1 MTEEKTENV
10 VTKDV
15 SEEVK
20 QEGEFKVKKKRKP
33 KKFTKA
39 EDTVTKVEFK
49 TKEDAVQ
56 EQSPEKVDVDAKSE
70 DGGKMGEAHVES
82 PKPSDESKEKTEEVK
97 ESPLE
102 EIKVTEQPV
111 AKVETVKPVETVESK
126 IEQPTLPENIDKL
139 VAFMDETGGTLEDYV
154 RLNRDYSKF
163 NNEQLLREYYKQTKP
178 YLNDKE
184 ITFHMEGKFA
194 WDEEEDN
201 DIEITQ
207 KKITLK
213 EELAKANDF
222 LDDVKSKYYE
232 EIKLRP
238 NTTLDQKKAT
248 DFYNTYNQE
257 QKQRTT
263 RHENFKSTTQDFFN
277 DFEGFEYKVG
287 EKAFKYN
294 VNNSQDVANKQSN
307 LAEFLGKFQNEEGE
321 IQDFNGYHKAL
332 YTARNADSIARHFY
346 EQGKVDAV
354 KDITSKSNN
363 INTSIQQQAPGDMFI
378 NGYKVRAISGDD
390 SSRLKI
396 KTKK

>member
-15 SEEVK
+15 SEDVK
-20 QEGEFKVKKKRKP
+20 QEGEFKIKKKRKP
-33 KKFTKA
+33 KKFTES
-39 EDTVTKVEFK
+39 EDSVTKVEFK

-70 DGGKMGEAHVES
+70 DGGKVGEAHVKSAES
-82 PKPSDESKEKTEEVK
+82 SNESKEETKEVNDT
-97 ESPLE
+97 PLE
-102 EIKVTEQPV
+102 EIKVTEEPV
-111 AKVETVKPVETVESK
+111 AKVETVKPVETVKSET
-126 IEQPTLPENIDKL
+126 EELHLPENIDKL
-139 VAFMDETGGTLEDYV
+139 VAFMEETGGTLEDYV

-194 WDEEEDN
+194 WDEEEDD
-201 DIEITQ
+201 DIEITG

-213 EELAKANDF
+213 EELAKANKF

-238 NTTLDQKKAT
+238 NETLDQKKAT
-248 DFYNTYNQE
+248 DFYNIHNQE
-257 QKQRTT
+257 QEQRTT
-263 RHENFKSTTQDFFN
+263 RHESFKSTTRDFFN
-277 DFEGFEYKVG
+277 NFEGFEYKVG
-287 EKAFKYN
+287 DKAFKYN

-307 LAEFLGKFQNEEGE
+307 LAEFLGKFQNEKGE
-321 IQDFNGYHKAL
+321 INDFNGYHKAL
-332 YTARNADSIARHFY
+332 YTARNADNVARHFY

-354 KDITSKSNN
+354 RDITSKSNN
-363 INTSIQQQAPGDMFI
+363 VNTSIQQQAPGDMFI